1 MKSRTLGNVVGTL
14 VLPLIGFV
22 FAFLVFFASM
32 KVFQLGYELQEAA
45 IATRGDLA
53 ESEQLMITGIA
64 VQAAIGLPFVI
75 ALFVSNLMNKRR
87 EVSKNGRRVMT
98 IVASVIFVLMML
110 FLFEPLTNFDFMYP
124 VMPYRELAYGA
135 LISLAKTFACIPVGI
150 VVLISL
156 IVLIVS
162 LIRKK

>member
-1 MKSRTLGNVVGTL
+1 MKSRTLGNIVGTL

-53 ESEQLMITGIA
+53 ESEKLMITGIA

-87 EVSKNGRRVMT
+87 EV
-98 IVASVIFVLMML
+98 
-110 FLFEPLTNFDFMYP
+110 
-124 VMPYRELAYGA
+124 
-135 LISLAKTFACIPVGI
+135 
-150 VVLISL
+150 
-156 IVLIVS
+156 
-162 LIRKK
+162 